1 MWVSV
6 EPAKGNSEI
15 LPAVSEVSC
24 DPTLLECKSF
34 ALGAIIPSVFVVN
47 LHAYGPA
54 FEDTATNPVTLSEK
68 EREGR
73 GRKTARQ
80 REGETAQDK
89 GQESTRL

>member
-24 DPTLLECKSF
+24 DSTLLECKSF
-34 ALGAIIPSVFVVN
+34 AFGAIIPGVFVVN

-73 GRKTARQ
+73 GRRTAGQ
-80 REGETAQDK
+80 RDQDK